1 MTYKA
6 YMTRPLVIA
15 HRGFSKRYPEN
26 TLAAFEAAIA
36 AGADMIELDLTLS
49 ADGEFVVIHDDT
61 LDRTTDGS
69 GLVCEQTLAQLQ
81 ALDAGKG
88 FGSMVGST
96 AIPTVAQLLERIAPR
111 IALNIEIKPFFALDQ
126 AEAFQLALGRLIEAL
141 HQRHLLERV
150 LLSSFNFFVLRWLR
164 AEDPRLRLAFLYTR
178 AMTELDPVWACR
190 QVGAEACNPQQLEA
204 SGGLVEQLH
213 SAGLKCY
220 PYTVN
225 DPARMRQLLALGA
238 DGLFTD
244 VPDVMRATIAA
255 GTGG

>member
-1 MTYKA
+1 MTA
-6 YMTRPLVIA
+6 PLVIA
-15 HRGFSKRYPEN
+15 HRGFSRRHPEN

-36 AGADMIELDLTLS
+36 ADADMLELDVTLT

-69 GLVCEQTLAQLQ
+69 GLLCEQTLAQLR
-81 ALDAGKG
+81 ALDAGIG
-88 FGSMVGST
+88 YGEPGDT
-96 AIPTVAQLLERIAPR
+96 RIPTLSEVLQLAPR
-111 IALNIEIKPFFALDQ
+111 VLLNVEIKPFFALDQ
-126 AEAFQLALGRLIEAL
+126 AEAFQSALGRLIENL
-141 HQRHLLERV
+141 HERHLLQRV

-164 AEDPRLRLAFLYTR
+164 AQDAKLRLAFLYTR
-178 AMTELDPVWACR
+178 VMTELDPVWACA

-204 SGGLVEQLH
+204 SASLIAALH
-213 SAGLKCY
+213 AEGLKCH

-244 VPDVMRATIAA
+244 VPDVMRGVVAGAA
-255 GTGG
+255 

>member
-1 MTYKA
+1 MNEQQT
-6 YMTRPLVIA
+6 LVIA
-15 HRGFSKRYPEN
+15 HRGFSKKYPEN

-61 LDRTTDGS
+61 LDRTTDAS
-69 GLVCEQTLAQLQ
+69 GLVCEQPLAQLQ

-88 FGSMVGST
+88 FGGVSGDT
-96 AIPTVAQLLERIAPR
+96 GIPTLTRLLEQIAPQ

-126 AEAFQLALGRLIEAL
+126 AEDFQLALGRLIEEL
-141 HQRHLLERV
+141 HRRHLLEQV

-164 AEDPRLRLAFLYTR
+164 AEDQRLRLAFLYTR
-178 AMTELDPVWACR
+178 VMTELDPVWACR
-190 QVGAEACNPQQLEA
+190 QVNAEACNPQQLEA
-204 SGGLVEQLH
+204 SRDLIEQLH
-213 SAGLKCY
+213 AAGLKCY

-225 DPARMRQLLALGA
+225 DTNRMRQLLAMGS

-244 VPDVMRATIAA
+244 VPDVMRQVLST
-255 GTGG
+255 GTAS